1 MKVTIKS
8 WQLQTSDIGI
18 FVKTASSQFAKCGC
32 ILRFTL
38 INKTPSFIRFQWPH
52 LITKDVHRP
61 VVHEYVR
68 CPDRGGREA
77 EILDVAILGLIPSEV
92 VVNPLLCINNWSI
105 WIPEHHCEHRVWLSL
120 GIRCGEWS
128 KKLSIIPN
136 KVRKEKQPIECH
148 ESRISFFFAVAM
160 TSNKISSWSM

>member
-68 CPDRGGREA
+68 CPDGGGREA

-120 GIRCGEWS
+120 GVGNDLRNYPLYRTRLE
-128 KKLSIIPN
+128 
-136 KVRKEKQPIECH
+136 R
-148 ESRISFFFAVAM
+148 R
-160 TSNKISSWSM
+160 SNR